1 MSTLT
6 MPTLSLYERLGK
18 RERIEAIVE
27 DIVAAHMSNP
37 LIKARFLPYLE
48 QGEKLAHT
56 KSLLVEFLCA
66 GSGGSEAYTGRDMQA
81 THRGMNIS
89 EAEYMAAIDDIM
101 QVLSSHNIDEETQ
114 KDILFIGYSLRK
126 QIIAQ

>member
-1 MSTLT
+1 MTT
-6 MPTLSLYERLGK
+6 VAMPTLSLYERLGK

-27 DIVAAHMSNP
+27 DIVAAHMINP
-37 LIKARFLPYLE
+37 IVKARFLPYLE
-48 QGEKLAHT
+48 NGEKLAHT

-66 GSGGSEAYTGRDMQA
+66 GSGGSEAYTGRDMPA

-89 EAEYMAAIDDIM
+89 ETEYMAVMDDIM
-101 QVLSSHNIDEETQ
+101 EVLTKHNIDEETQ
-114 KDILFIGYSLRK
+114 KDMLFIGYSLRK

>member
-18 RERIEAIVE
+18 RERIETIVE
-27 DIVAAHMSNP
+27 EIVAAHMSNP

-66 GSGGSEAYTGRDMQA
+66 GSGGSEA
-81 THRGMNIS
+81 
-89 EAEYMAAIDDIM
+89 
-101 QVLSSHNIDEETQ
+101 
-114 KDILFIGYSLRK
+114 
-126 QIIAQ
+126 